1 MMSRGGQEDRRD
13 GEKQDE
19 AAEPLAFDR
28 DALGPA
34 GEVVQLSPL
43 VRRII
48 AGNGGPMTFTG
59 TCTYIVGRGKVAI
72 IDPGPDDPAH
82 VANVLAAV
90 SGESVER
97 IVITHTH
104 RDHSPASRAVKA
116 ATGAAIVG
124 CGPHRPAR
132 ELALGEINPL
142 DAAADKDYAPD
153 QIMAEGDAV
162 LGPGWTLRALETP
175 GHTANH
181 LAFALPEE
189 QVLFSGDH
197 VMAWSTSIVA
207 PPDGSM
213 VAYMASI
220 EKLRGHEHRLYW
232 PGHGGPVREPQRF
245 LRGLVQHRRQREAA
259 ILNRLGAG
267 DETISAMVPMIYQ
280 ELAPALRGAASL
292 SVLAQLEDLVAR
304 GVVSGDEPLPGLASR
319 YRLV

>member
-1 MMSRGGQEDRRD
+1 MSNGNQDDRR
-13 GEKQDE
+13 DE

-28 DALGPA
+28 EALAA
-34 GEVVQLSPL
+34 GAVVQLSPL
-43 VRRII
+43 VRRIV

-59 TCTYIVGRGKVAI
+59 TCSYIIGRGKVAI

-82 VANVLAAV
+82 VANLLAAV
-90 SGESVER
+90 AGESVEQ

-124 CGPHRPAR
+124 CSPHRPAR

-142 DAAADKDYAPD
+142 DAAADRDYAPD
-153 QIMAEGDAV
+153 FVMGDGDTV
-162 LGPGWTLRALETP
+162 SGQGWSLRAVETP

-181 LAFALPEE
+181 LAFALDEE
-189 QVLFSGDH
+189 ETLFSGDH

-220 EKLRGHEHRLYW
+220 EKLRGQEHRLYW

-245 LRGLVQHRRQREAA
+245 LRGLVQHRRLREAA
-259 ILNRLGAG
+259 ILNRLRAG
-267 DETISAMVPMIYQ
+267 DETISAMVPMIYLD
-280 ELAPALRGAASL
+280 LAPALHGAASL

-304 GVVSGDEPLPGLASR
+304 GIVLCDEALPALASH
-319 YRLV
+319 YRLA